1 MKSRVFA
8 VVLLLAGPWAAFAAE
23 QPPTPPGLSSADP
36 FDALQKALSVEHE
49 TKARAAGGGGREVY
63 ETRSYLESIR
73 QALNRGE
80 DSTVLNTVSQIETTA
95 TTEDVRRAC
104 VAIVRK
110 VDKDRTARE
119 QAYATEVDVAV
130 KRAAEVVLHA
140 KSPKELDGT
149 IADFNRLAEPRPGL
163 SAESGDNRMAQKLQG
178 IATFLNGWQEYLDAH
193 ARGDEQAV
201 TNALTTLGAADYSHT
216 QIVPRSEI
224 LARLAGIDPDG
235 SGRGRRTPAETNAAV
250 ADILEHA
257 HTLDDLPTALGK
269 LNDLLPRGTSGQ
281 PADASTDLAAAV
293 AGLQAIQK
301 LRAELQAGI
310 ATTISIQTFGNEA
323 TNARPGVE
331 ARLTGLRAELIQE
344 SLPRLLGVPDAKA
357 AAGEGVGGFL
367 RRLIAEAK
375 KRGDW
380 VAVARGIDLER
391 ELAAGQ
397 NNHTTAN
404 TQEAEAFQQYFA
416 GLNLEAAGQYAQ
428 AVAAYLSALKTG
440 AQELPASVV
449 GEHLA
454 SIERLHPQAF
464 ATAATGT
471 AETGTGPQGTGAQP
485 TPSVPPR

>member
-1 MKSRVFA
+1 MKPRVLSA
-8 VVLLLAGPWAAFAAE
+8 VLFLALPWTVVGAE
-23 QPPTPPGLSSADP
+23 QPPAPPSLPSTDP
-36 FDALQKALSVEHE
+36 FDALQKALNVEHE
-49 TKARAAGGGGREVY
+49 AKARAAGGGGREVY

-80 DSTVLNTVSQIETTA
+80 DSTVLSAVSQIETTA

-104 VAIVRK
+104 VAIARK
-110 VDKDRTARE
+110 VDKDHTARE

-130 KRAAEVVLHA
+130 KRAADIVLHA

-163 SAESGDNRMAQKLQG
+163 SSESGDNQMAQKLQG
-178 IATFLNGWQEYLDAH
+178 ILTFLNGWQEYLDARM
-193 ARGDEQAV
+193 RGDEQAV
-201 TNALTTLGAADYSHT
+201 TSALTNLGAADYNRP

-224 LARLAGIDPDG
+224 LARLAGLDPDG
-235 SGRGRRTPAETNAAV
+235 GHSRRTPAETNAAV

-257 HTLDDLPTALGK
+257 HTLDDLPATLGK
-269 LNDLLPRGTSGQ
+269 LNDLLPRGTNGQ
-281 PADASTDLAAAV
+281 PADATTDLAAAV

-301 LRAELQAGI
+301 LRAELQTGI
-310 ATTISIQTFGNEA
+310 ATTISVQSFGGEA
-323 TNARPGVE
+323 TNAHPGIE
-331 ARLTGLRAELIQE
+331 ARLTGLRAELIE
-344 SLPRLLGVPDAKA
+344 EFLPRLLGAPDARA
-357 AAGEGVGGFL
+357 TAGEGVGSFL
-367 RRLIAEAK
+367 RRVIEEAK

-380 VAVARGIDLER
+380 TAVARGIDLDR
-391 ELAAGQ
+391 ELATGQ

-404 TQEAEAFQQYFA
+404 AQEAEAFQQYFA
-416 GLNLEAAGQYAQ
+416 GLNLEAAGQYAH

-440 AQELPASVV
+440 ARELPATVV

-464 ATAATGT
+464 ATAT
-471 AETGTGPQGTGAQP
+471 AETETHPDQQGTDAQP